1 MLKNAMSKV
10 KGFISH
16 NKGLVRLSA
25 ILSAVF
31 SSAFCAS
38 IFAFAADGDANTANT
53 AISNALTSGVNSIS
67 ANVLNYIAMLLPS
80 CLGVFGM
87 ILAVGIGVKFIKKIM
102 K

>member
-1 MLKNAMSKV
+1 MLKNAISKV
-10 KGFISH
+10 KGFVRNNSR
-16 NKGLVRLSA
+16 LVRLSA

-31 SSAFCAS
+31 SAAFCAS
-38 IFAFAADGDANTANT
+38 IFAFAVEGDSST
-53 AISNALTSGVNSIS
+53 AISNALTSGVNAIS
-67 ANVLNYIAMLLPS
+67 TNVLNYVAMLLPS